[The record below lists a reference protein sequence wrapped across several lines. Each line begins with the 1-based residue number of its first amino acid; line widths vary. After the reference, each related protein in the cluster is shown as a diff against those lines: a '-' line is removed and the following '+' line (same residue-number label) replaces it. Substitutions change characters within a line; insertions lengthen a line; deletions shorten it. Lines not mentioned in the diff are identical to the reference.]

1 MQHLPHEMLIFIIRM
16 SLLEPL
22 GSLLGPSWGLLGASW
37 RPLGSLWGPLGVVL
51 GPLGASWERLGGLLG
66 ASGVLLRSS
75 WGRLGAVLG
84 PSWRLLG
91 SSWSLLGPSWGHL
104 KRQDGNLEATANIAS
119 KNIKQPALKMPNLRH
134 LWAVFTTF
142 QSQIAFDT
150 VRVDGMAWASKRPYE
165 DKSAE

>member
-1 MQHLPHEMLIFIIRM
+1 MLIFIIRM

-91 SSWSLLGPSWGHL
+91 PSWGLLGPSWGHL
-104 KRQDGNLEATANIAS
+104 NRQDGNLEATANIAS
-119 KNIKQPALKMPNLRH
+119 KNIKKPGALWPNLRH
-134 LWAVFTTF
+134 LWADFTTF
-142 QSQIAFDT
+142 KSPVAF
-150 VRVDGMAWASKRPYE
+150 VWARVGGMAWASKRPYE
-165 DKSAE
+165 ENSAD